1 MFQITMGV
9 PEMEN
14 YWTELKKKVREGNA
28 TKKEQQLFKKLG
40 KAMNHLAHDP
50 SYPGLKSHEI
60 TELSDREGFRVWQS
74 YIENNTPAA
83 GRIYWTYGPNKGEI
97 TVLGVEPHP
106 NDKSNAYS
114 KIRLSMPKS

>member
-1 MFQITMGV
+1 
-9 PEMEN
+9 
-14 YWTELKKKVREGNA
+14 
-28 TKKEQQLFKKLG
+28 
-40 KAMNHLAHDP
+40 MNHLAHDP

-60 TELSDREGFRVWQS
+60 AELSDREGFRVWQS

>member
-60 TELSDREGFRVWQS
+60 TEPKRDRKSLKSFS
-74 YIENNTPAA
+74 LN
-83 GRIYWTYGPNKGEI
+83 
-97 TVLGVEPHP
+97 TVLRCFFIGGRNGKRLRTLRNRVEDDSVSSRD
-106 NDKSNAYS
+106 NKRNS
-114 KIRLSMPKS
+114 